1 MHRVSERLTG
11 AITLPD
17 GTAVRGRGRREPL
30 PEGPLPQFGLYL
42 GRPPDRQRRLPVL
55 GGSEPWRP
63 DWPAEWIDW
72 PDFRTPRDDQRAAE
86 LIGVAYRRALA
97 GERVEVACGGGV
109 GRTGT
114 VIACLAVLAGHPA
127 TDAVRWTRRNYRPRA
142 VETPGQRR
150 WIAWFAEHGRPV
162 ADL

>member
-1 MHRVSERLTG
+1 MHGRGVLSSLPGRGTACARPGSARAAAEARCRSS
-11 AITLPD
+11 ASISARLPD
-17 GTAVRGRGRREPL
+17 
-30 PEGPLPQFGLYL
+30 
-42 GRPPDRQRRLPVL
+42 RPRRLPGAPDTGR
-55 GGSEPWRP
+55 GGPTGRP
-63 DWPAEWIDW
+63 QWIDW
-72 PDFRTPRDDQRAAE
+72 PDFRTPRDGHRAAE
-86 LIGVAYRRALA
+86 LIGVAFRRALA

-127 TDAVRWTRRNYRPRA
+127 ADAVGWARRHYRPRA

>member
-1 MHRVSERLTG
+1 MKELADDPLFLEPGVKW
-11 AITLPD
+11 
-17 GTAVRGRGRREPL
+17 RELSPKL
-30 PEGPLPQFGLYL
+30 VTE
-42 GRPPDRQRRLPVL
+42 RRLPVL

-127 TDAVRWTRRNYRPRA
+127 VDAVGWTRRNYRPRA

-150 WIAWFAEHGRPV
+150 WIAWFAEHGPH
-162 ADL
+162 